1 VSQTLDTNVLLYASN
16 ADAPEHGSAVALL
29 ERLMAGPELVVLFWP
44 VLHSYLRISTHPSIF
59 TRPLDTA
66 TAAANIETLLD
77 RPHVS
82 AVAEGERYWRCF
94 RQVTADV
101 PVRGNGVPDAQLV
114 ALMVEHGVRVIWSRD
129 RDFRKFGGI
138 TVRDPFEADGV

>member
-1 VSQTLDTNVLLYASN
+1 MSQTLDTNVLLYASN
-16 ADAPEHGSAVALL
+16 VDAPEHERAIALL
-29 ERLMAGPELVVLFWP
+29 DRLMSGPELVVLFWP
-44 VLHSYLRISTHPSIF
+44 VLNGYLRIATHPSVF
-59 TRPLDTA
+59 ARPLDTA
-66 TAAANIETLLD
+66 TATANIGSLLD
-77 RPHVS
+77 RSHVN

-129 RDFRKFGGI
+129 RDFRKFRGI
-138 TVRDPFEADGV
+138 TVRDPFEATGG